1 MIGAMTLQAEATVAD
16 ERVATLARALVDG
29 GRFVPGVEVD
39 DDGRARSWW
48 WPMPAASDRAALS
61 GVVAAELANLVDA
74 EVRSRLAGTGTTL
87 TPRRGGRRSVPDS
100 WLHSLGSSDPWMPES
115 LNTDKA
121 RELKTAVAAWVR
133 SGVPATGRVRL
144 CLRIVAPET
153 GSTPARA
160 SDTWAVE
167 LLVQDTE
174 ESSLIVPISKLWDG
188 TAALGGQAI
197 EDVLRALGHLER
209 LAPELGGLL
218 DQAEPVWA
226 AIEAPV
232 AVELLRDRL
241 AALTDAGIAVLL
253 PTWWTRRKPLTLR
266 MKTTSRSNSQG
277 AATKGGLGMN
287 ELVKFRWE
295 AALGD
300 AKLTRRD
307 LDRLRAA
314 AEAKQTIVRFRGE
327 WVEVDPATLME
338 LDGLIGKTA
347 ETTVGEILRSS
358 LGLSGDQAPRGVEVT
373 EVVGTGWLGDLLDD
387 AVHATVA
394 PAETP
399 TKFHGELRP
408 YQERGVGWLGFLGR
422 LGLGGCLA
430 DDMGLGKTAQ
440 VIASL
445 LDDPVDAPTLVICP
459 VSVLGNWS
467 NELARFAPSLKVLVH
482 HGPARLQHDEPFSER
497 VAAHDIVL
505 TTYSLI
511 DRDSAELTAV
521 DWGRAVLD
529 EAQNVKNPTA
539 KQTKAVAQLN
549 AERRIALTGT
559 PVENSL
565 SELWSIMHIIN
576 PGLLGTAKE
585 FRERFAVPIERDHD
599 PDATETLGRLTRPF
613 LLRRLKSDKS
623 IISDLPDKI
632 ETVDHCLL
640 THEQASLYQ
649 AVVDDMLAKADESD
663 GIQRRGLVLAGLMRL
678 KQVCNHPAHYLGDG
692 SALTGR
698 SGKLNRVEE
707 LIDELLAAGDKA
719 LCFTQFREWG
729 TALQPYLAQRF
740 GVEVLWLHGGVRRPK
755 RDAMVERFNEASG
768 PPLFLISVKAGGT
781 GLNLTS
787 ASHVIHLD
795 RWWNPAVED
804 QATDRAYRIGQQRN
818 VFVHKPISVGTVEE
832 KIDELIASK
841 RDLADRT
848 LGKGEQWLTELSTDD
863 LRELVSLR

>member
-1 MIGAMTLQAEATVAD
+1 MPTAT
-16 ERVATLARALVDG
+16 
-29 GRFVPGVEVD
+29 
-39 DDGRARSWW
+39 
-48 WPMPAASDRAALS
+48 DRAALAGAS
-61 GVVAAELANLVDA
+61 PVELADLVDT
-74 EVRSRLAGTGTTL
+74 EVRARLTAGGTTL
-87 TPRRGGRRSVPDS
+87 TPRRGGRRSVPDA
-100 WLHSLGSSDPWMPES
+100 WLDSLGRADPWMPNS
-115 LNTDKA
+115 LNPDKV
-121 RELKTAVAAWVR
+121 RELEATVAAWVR
-133 SGVPATGRVRL
+133 SGVPAIGRVRL
-144 CLRIVAPET
+144 CLRIAAPDTGEKLDLDGRVADPD
-153 GSTPARA
+153 A
-160 SDTWAVE
+160 WAVE

-188 TAALGGQAI
+188 TAALGGRSV
-197 EDVLRALGHLER
+197 EDVLRALAHLER

-226 AIEAPV
+226 EIEPAT

-241 AALTDAGIAVLL
+241 EALTNAGIAVLL

-266 MKTTSRSNSQG
+266 MKANSRSKSSG
-277 AATKGGLGMN
+277 AAVKAGLGMH

-300 AKLTRRD
+300 SKLTRRD

-314 AEAKQTIVRFRGE
+314 AAAKQTIVRFRGQ
-327 WVEVDPATLME
+327 WVEVDPATLIE
-338 LDGLIGKTA
+338 LDSLIGRTA

-358 LGLSGDQAPRGVEVT
+358 LGLGDAPTPNGVEIAD
-373 EVVGTGWLGDLLDD
+373 VVATGWLGDLLND
-387 AVHATVA
+387 AVHATVT
-394 PAETP
+394 PAKTP
-399 TKFHGELRP
+399 PKFDGELRP

-445 LDDPVDAPTLVICP
+445 LDDPVEAPSLVICP

-467 NELARFAPSLKVLVH
+467 AELARFAPSLNVLVH
-482 HGPARLQHDEPFSER
+482 HGPGRLQHDKPFRDR
-497 VAAHDIVL
+497 VAGHDVVL

-511 DRDSAELTAV
+511 DRDRVELAAV
-521 DWGRAVLD
+521 EWGRVVLD

-539 KQTKAVAQLN
+539 KQTKAVAKLK
-549 AERRIALTGT
+549 AERRVALTGT

-576 PGLLGTAKE
+576 PGLLGSAKE
-585 FRERFAVPIERDHD
+585 FRERFAIPIERDHD
-599 PDATETLGRLTRPF
+599 PDATATLGRLTRPF

-623 IISDLPDKI
+623 IIADLPDKI

-640 THEQASLYQ
+640 TQEQTSLYQ
-649 AVVDDMLAKADESD
+649 AVVDDMLAKTDQSD
-663 GIQRRGLVLAGLMRL
+663 GMQRRGLVLAGLMRL

-692 SALTGR
+692 SALAGR
-698 SGKLNRVEE
+698 SGKLNRIEE
-707 LIDELLAAGDKA
+707 LIDELLEAGDKA

-729 TALQPYLAQRF
+729 SALQPYLEQRF
-740 GVEVLWLHGGVRRPK
+740 GVEVLWLHGGVRRPR
-755 RDAMVERFNEASG
+755 RDAMVERFNGASG

-781 GLNLTS
+781 GLNLTA

-804 QATDRAYRIGQQRN
+804 QATDRAYRIGQSRN

-848 LGKGEQWLTELSTDD
+848 LGKGEKWLTELSTDD
-863 LRELVSLR
+863 LRELVTLR